1 MNVWEGDG
9 QMVMPS
15 FRNLKLVKCS
25 EVFLEAFIE
34 FKIKQNGIL
43 KSEISEK

>member
-1 MNVWEGDG
+1 
-9 QMVMPS
+9 MVMPS

-25 EVFLEAFIE
+25 KVFLEAFIR

-43 KSEISEK
+43 KSKISEK